1 MLPGVTLL
9 ERAFHKPRGGSTL
22 QYTGILA
29 SASGRQVCDLNIEHC
44 TLVDV
49 FQGTLVPNSTLSVA
63 YGRIVGINDGLAAH
77 QTIDAQGLY
86 LAPSFMDAHVHIE
99 SSLLS
104 PAEYARIVVPRGT
117 TAVAADPHEIV
128 NVLGY
133 EGMNY
138 MLRSSAG
145 RPLDVYLTVPSCV
158 PATSFDSAGA
168 SLYASDMHQFARED
182 RVLGLGEVMNF
193 PGLIA
198 GEATLLDKLAIFR
211 EARKAIDGH
220 APAVRG
226 RDLSAYIAAG
236 IRSDHE
242 STSAEEAA
250 EKLSKGMYVMIR
262 EGSAARDLA
271 ALVATVTPR
280 NARRF
285 LLCSDDR
292 HPTDLVREGH
302 IDRML
307 RLLVAAGVDPIDA
320 IRMATLNAAERYG
333 LQTFGALAP
342 GYQADMVLL
351 KDLTSF
357 EVVQVFKAGV
367 PVALD
372 GQMTVPITER
382 PYPLRDS
389 VNIKWLEASDFHIPA
404 RGPKVRVIEARE
416 GSLITGS
423 LIMDTPRGPDGICF
437 SDTERDLLRMYVIER
452 HRGTGNIGRGFIHG
466 LGLKRG
472 AIASTISHES
482 HNMIVVGVDATS
494 IFKAARHLNKIGGG
508 LAVTLGER
516 VIADLPLPIGGLMT
530 NRSATEVNQ
539 RLDAF
544 EAFFK
549 SEGMTNTQPLM
560 TLSFMALPVIPH
572 LKLTD
577 RGLVDVDQFEM
588 TDLFPE

>member
-1 MLPGVTLL
+1 
-9 ERAFHKPRGGSTL
+9 
-22 QYTGILA
+22 
-29 SASGRQVCDLNIEHC
+29 
-44 TLVDV
+44 
-49 FQGTLVPNSTLSVA
+49 
-63 YGRIVGINDGLAAH
+63 
-77 QTIDAQGLY
+77 
-86 LAPSFMDAHVHIE
+86 
-99 SSLLS
+99 
-104 PAEYARIVVPRGT
+104 
-117 TAVAADPHEIV
+117 PHEIV

-138 MLRSSAG
+138 MLRSSEG
-145 RPLDVYLTVPSCV
+145 LPLDVYLTVPSCV
-158 PATSFDSAGA
+158 PATNFDSSGA

-198 GEATLLDKLAIFR
+198 GETTLLDKLAIFR

-220 APAVRG
+220 APALRG
-226 RDLSAYIAAG
+226 RDLSAYIAVG
-236 IRSDHE
+236 ITSDHE
-242 STSAEEAA
+242 STSADEAL

-271 ALVATVTPR
+271 SLVGIITPR

-307 RLLVAAGVDPIDA
+307 RLLVASGVDPIDA
-320 IRMATLNAAERYG
+320 IRMASLNAAERYG
-333 LQTFGALAP
+333 LKTFGAVAP
-342 GYQADMVLL
+342 GYQADLVLL
-351 KDLTSF
+351 RDLKDF
-357 EVVQVFKAGV
+357 EVLQVFKAGV
-367 PVALD
+367 PVAQN
-372 GQMTVPITER
+372 GQMTAPIAER

-389 VNIKWLEASDFHIPA
+389 VNIKWLEASDFHIKA
-404 RGPKVRVIEARE
+404 QGPKVRVIEARE
-416 GSLITGS
+416 GSLITGN
-423 LIMDTPRGPDGICF
+423 LIMDTPIGPDGLCY
-437 SDTERDLLRMYVIER
+437 SDTSRDILRIYVIER
-452 HRGTGNIGRGFIHG
+452 HRGTGNMGRGFIHG

-472 AIASTISHES
+472 AIASTISHDS
-482 HNMIVVGVDATS
+482 HNMIVVGVDDTS

-508 LAVTLGER
+508 LVVTVGDK

-530 NRSATEVNQ
+530 NQSASEVNQ

-544 EAFFK
+544 EAFFA
-549 SEGMTNTQPLM
+549 SEGMANTQPLM

-577 RGLVDVDQFEM
+577 RGLVDVDRFAM
-588 TDLFPE
+588 TDLFIN

>member
-1 MLPGVTLL
+1 M
-9 ERAFHKPRGGSTL
+9 
-22 QYTGILA
+22 
-29 SASGRQVCDLNIEHC
+29 
-44 TLVDV
+44 
-49 FQGTLVPNSTLSVA
+49 
-63 YGRIVGINDGLAAH
+63 
-77 QTIDAQGLY
+77 
-86 LAPSFMDAHVHIE
+86 
-99 SSLLS
+99 
-104 PAEYARIVVPRGT
+104 PRGT

-138 MLRSSAG
+138 MLRSSKG
-145 RPLDVYLTVPSCV
+145 LPLDVYLTVPSCV
-158 PATSFDSAGA
+158 PATNFDSAGA

-198 GEATLLDKLAIFR
+198 GETTLLDKLAIFR

-220 APAVRG
+220 APALRG
-226 RDLSAYIAAG
+226 RDLSAYIAMG

-242 STSAEEAA
+242 STSAEEAL

-271 ALVATVTPR
+271 ALVPIVSPR

-307 RLLVAAGVDPIDA
+307 RLLVAYGVDPIDA

-351 KDLTSF
+351 RDLKNF
-357 EVVQVFKAGV
+357 EVVQVFKMGV
-367 PVALD
+367 PVAED
-372 GQMTVPITER
+372 GQMSIPINER

-389 VNIKWLEASDFHIPA
+389 VNIKWLQAADFHIPA
-404 RGPKVRVIEARE
+404 QGSKVRVIEARE
-416 GSLITGS
+416 GSLITGN
-423 LIMDTPRGPDGICF
+423 LIMDTPRGPDGLCY
-437 SDTERDLLRMYVIER
+437 SDTERDILRIYVIER

-472 AIASTISHES
+472 AIASTISHDS
-482 HNMIVVGVDATS
+482 HNMIVVGVDDTS

-508 LAVTLGER
+508 LVVTVGDE

-530 NRSATEVNQ
+530 NQSAARVN
-539 RLDAF
+539 RDLDAF
-544 EAFFK
+544 EAFFT
-549 SEGMTNTQPLM
+549 SEGLANTQPLM

-577 RGLVDVDQFEM
+577 RGLVDVDRFAM
-588 TDLFPE
+588 TDLFPG